1 MFKALFKL
9 FLALLIANAAVG
21 CATVETPAAAPVMS
35 GNDARSNGT
44 STYYGYTKLDGPF
57 VWGGIFPKSVLTS
70 FADKY
75 IALMK
80 LFGEAM
86 EARSALEQQ
95 AQLGCKQQKAQTIV
109 DGQLPRYETALR
121 GTLRA
126 LKELEQTENTVH
138 QFPPIEDIEQQILAL
153 SNQERQN
160 AVASGRL
167 TTKDY
172 QRELAYA
179 VETKRM
185 CKAAFG
191 ARSEASKNFMWY
203 ASNVET
209 KERELKSAMSL
220 YIAQPCETK

>member
-1 MFKALFKL
+1 MFKALMNL
-9 FLALLIANAAVG
+9 LLALTIASAAVG
-21 CATVETPAAAPVMS
+21 CATVEAPAPVMS
-35 GNDARSNGT
+35 GNEARPSSGT
-44 STYYGYTKLDGPF
+44 STYYGYTKLEGPF
-57 VWGGIFPKSVLTS
+57 VWGGIFPNSVLSS

-75 IALMK
+75 TALMK

-95 AQLGCKQQKAQTIV
+95 AQLGCKQRKAQTIV
-109 DGQLPRYETALR
+109 DGQLIRYETALN
-121 GTLRA
+121 GALRA
-126 LKELEQTENTVH
+126 LNELQQTENKVH
-138 QFPPIEDIEQQILAL
+138 QFPPIEDIEQQILDL
-153 SNQERQN
+153 SNQERRN

-172 QRELAYA
+172 QEQLAYA

-185 CKAAFG
+185 CQAAFG
-191 ARSEASKNFMWY
+191 ARAEASKNFMWH

-220 YIAQPCETK
+220 YIAQSCENK